1 MRWLLNT
8 LGAEVVHP
16 GQVLLELYMR
26 PYGVSQNALARQM
39 GVSARR
45 VNEIVQG
52 KRAITAQTA
61 LRLAAIFGG
70 DGMDWLERQALWDLH
85 EARRQAGRRKG
96 GPRRNRQR
104 ADRGR
109 GHAPETARRGRV
121 SREAARIA
129 AERAFDAELQT
140 YLKANK
146 IGAYAPG
153 YGLAVPAQPEAP
165 SEKGSADLDDPPV
178 PFQP

>member
-1 MRWLLNT
+1 MRWLLNA
-8 LGAEVVHP
+8 LGAQVVHP

-26 PYGVSQNALARQM
+26 PYRVSQNALARQM

-61 LRLAAIFGG
+61 LLLAAVFGG
-70 DGMDWLERQALWDLH
+70 DGMDWLERQALWDL
-85 EARRQAGRRKG
+85 EQARRQAGRRG
-96 GPRRNRQR
+96 RRRRRHQ
-104 ADRGR
+104 
-109 GHAPETARRGRV
+109 PEIIRRDRV
-121 SREAARIA
+121 SRESARVAAA
-129 AERAFDAELQT
+129 RAFDEDLVA
-140 YLKANK
+140 YLKANQ

-153 YGLAVPAQPEAP
+153 YGRAVPAQPDTP
-165 SEKGSADLDDPPV
+165 SESVSADLDGPPS

>member
-1 MRWLLNT
+1 MARMRWLLNT
-8 LGAEVVHP
+8 LGTEVVHP

-52 KRAITAQTA
+52 RRAITAQTA
-61 LRLAAIFGG
+61 LLLARVFGG
-70 DGMDWLERQALWDLH
+70 DGMDWLERQALWDL
-85 EARRQAGRRKG
+85 EQARRQAGRRS
-96 GPRRNRQR
+96 RRRRRHQPEIIRRDR
-104 ADRGR
+104 A
-109 GHAPETARRGRV
+109 
-121 SREAARIA
+121 SRESARVAAA
-129 AERAFDAELQT
+129 RAFDEKVVA
-140 YLKANK
+140 YLKANQ

-153 YGLAVPAQPEAP
+153 YGRAVSAQPETP
-165 SEKGSADLDDPPV
+165 PESASVDLDGPSS